1 MKKIDTDL
9 LEMLNDDDIKSII
22 AEIKLDDML
31 IPFKKNSKTYARY
44 IPRLGRLD
52 TKSKM
57 AKTNLPGIVYE
68 LYNKKDLNMRRLVSN
83 QAQIL
88 KNVIIEI
95 LKEYKTEELIPDSFS
110 NMDSAK
116 CVAILLD
123 IENKDVNNRVDIDLF
138 LLQLKLNAV
147 EVPEQQKNEIKRLWS
162 EQKEKEAVEKKRRQE
177 LKDALKAV
185 EDSCKNEI
193 KVLRNDC
200 ESKIN
205 TAEQAIRSLH
215 AIIIK
220 QQVNFDN
227 LFSKVEVHRKEM
239 LDIANTLSEFSE
251 KSENQRLEFEH
262 VWRKGVEAN
271 NQEFIR
277 TREQLEEEYSAL
289 QTKINFLMEDRQKM
303 EEKMRNIKENLSTA
317 EDQLSIL
324 VNGIANRSIE
334 CGEISPS
341 VSQSSA
347 SEQIGGLRL
356 FIEPGTSAI
365 QKEVCGKYSQYVMAV
380 ETNLEMAGCRLSSGK
395 LEDFFNAA
403 VDIGLVP
410 LLYGFGARKAAKALV
425 AARYGEIPTMISIP
439 IGYSDAVILSK
450 EIDEARTTVVVI
462 EDLFGRMNE
471 DIILPV
477 LRRDI
482 VKQLVFCV
490 ERYECLKYVEPYF
503 MNYVQLIKVDITSR
517 KKMESFVFADATEL
531 FEDCRYSEKS
541 DMHKRVKKL
550 LKGIDISDVYI
561 QSRGDMLTYLEEV
574 VPHGID
580 AVFEEWFEH
589 ELLKI
594 LKPEQKKIVKERLS
608 KDSLGISEELIE
620 KFDI

>member
-1 MKKIDTDL
+1 MKKIDTEL
-9 LEMLNDDDIKSII
+9 LEILNDNDIKSII
-22 AEIKLDDML
+22 AEIKLSDML
-31 IPFKKNSKTYARY
+31 APFKKDAKTYAKY

-57 AKTNLPGIVYE
+57 VKTNLPGIVYE
-68 LYNKKDLNMRRLVSN
+68 LYNKKDLNMRSLVSN
-83 QAQIL
+83 QAQFL
-88 KNVIIEI
+88 KNIIVEI
-95 LKEYKTEELIPDSFS
+95 LEDYKAEELIPDSFS
-110 NMDSAK
+110 DMDSTK
-116 CVAILLD
+116 CVAILSD
-123 IENKDVNNRVDIDLF
+123 IENKNVKYWVDIDLF
-138 LLQLKLNAV
+138 FLQLKLNAV
-147 EVPEQQKNEIKRLWS
+147 EIPEQQKNEIKRLWS
-162 EQKEKEAVEKKRRQE
+162 EQKEKEAVEKKRKQE
-177 LKDALKAV
+177 LEDALKAV

-193 KVLRNDC
+193 TALRNDYG
-200 ESKIN
+200 SKIN
-205 TAEQAIRSLH
+205 AAEEAIKGLH
-215 AIIIK
+215 AIILK

-227 LFSKVEVHRKEM
+227 LASNVEAHKKEM
-239 LDIANTLSEFSE
+239 LVIAKTLNELNE
-251 KSENQRLEFEH
+251 KSKNQRLEFEQ

-277 TREQLEEEYSAL
+277 TREQVNSENRAL
-289 QTKINFLMEDRQKM
+289 QIQIDFLMEDRQKT
-303 EEKMRNIKENLSTA
+303 EEEMKHIKDSISTT

-324 VNGIANRSIE
+324 KNDIPNHSIE

-341 VSQSSA
+341 VSQSSI
-347 SEQIGGLRL
+347 SEQSGDLRL

-365 QKEVCGKYSQYVMAV
+365 QKEVCGKYSQYVVAV

-439 IGYSDAVILSK
+439 IGYSDTVILSK

-503 MNYVQLIKVDITSR
+503 LNYVQLIKVDITSR
-517 KKMESFVFADATEL
+517 RKIESFAFADATEL

-541 DMHKRVKKL
+541 DMHKKVKKL

-574 VPHGID
+574 IPHGTD

-594 LKPEQKKIVKERLS
+594 LKPEQKKMVKERLL
-608 KDSLGISEELIE
+608 KDSLGISEEFIE

>member
-1 MKKIDTDL
+1 MKKIDTEL
-9 LEMLNDDDIKSII
+9 LEILNDNDIKSII
-22 AEIKLDDML
+22 AEIKLSDML
-31 IPFKKNSKTYARY
+31 APFKKDAKTYAKY

-57 AKTNLPGIVYE
+57 VKTNLPGIVYE
-68 LYNKKDLNMRRLVSN
+68 LYNKKDLNMRSLVSN
-83 QAQIL
+83 QAQFL
-88 KNVIIEI
+88 KNIIVEI
-95 LKEYKTEELIPDSFS
+95 LEDYKAEELIPDSFS
-110 NMDSAK
+110 DMDSTK
-116 CVAILLD
+116 CVAILSD
-123 IENKDVNNRVDIDLF
+123 IENKNVKYWVDIDLF
-138 LLQLKLNAV
+138 FLQLKLNAV
-147 EVPEQQKNEIKRLWS
+147 EIPEQQKNEIKRLWS
-162 EQKEKEAVEKKRRQE
+162 EQKEKEAVEKKRKQE
-177 LKDALKAV
+177 LEDALKAV

-193 KVLRNDC
+193 TALRNDYG
-200 ESKIN
+200 SKIN
-205 TAEQAIRSLH
+205 AAEEAIKGLH
-215 AIIIK
+215 AIILK

-227 LFSKVEVHRKEM
+227 LASNVEAHKKEM
-239 LDIANTLSEFSE
+239 LVIAKTLNELNE
-251 KSENQRLEFEH
+251 KSKNQRLEFEQ

-277 TREQLEEEYSAL
+277 TREQVNSENRAL
-289 QTKINFLMEDRQKM
+289 QIQIDFLMEDRQKT
-303 EEKMRNIKENLSTA
+303 EEEMKHIKDSISTT

-324 VNGIANRSIE
+324 KNDIPNHSIE

-341 VSQSSA
+341 VSQSSI
-347 SEQIGGLRL
+347 SEQSGGLRL

-365 QKEVCGKYSQYVMAV
+365 QKEVCGKYSQYVVAV

-439 IGYSDAVILSK
+439 IGYSDTVILSK

-503 MNYVQLIKVDITSR
+503 LNYVQLIKVDITSR
-517 KKMESFVFADATEL
+517 RKIESFAFADATEL

-541 DMHKRVKKL
+541 DMHKKVKKL

-574 VPHGID
+574 IPHGTD

-594 LKPEQKKIVKERLS
+594 LKPEQKKMVKERLL
-608 KDSLGISEELIE
+608 KDSLGISEEFIE

>member
-1 MKKIDTDL
+1 MKKIDTEL
-9 LEMLNDDDIKSII
+9 LEILNDNDIKSII
-22 AEIKLDDML
+22 AEIKLSDML
-31 IPFKKNSKTYARY
+31 APFKKDAKTYAKY

-57 AKTNLPGIVYE
+57 VKTNLPGIVYE
-68 LYNKKDLNMRRLVSN
+68 LYNKKDLNMRSLVSN
-83 QAQIL
+83 QAQFL
-88 KNVIIEI
+88 KNIIVEI
-95 LKEYKTEELIPDSFS
+95 LEDYKAEELIPDSFS
-110 NMDSAK
+110 DMDSTK
-116 CVAILLD
+116 CVAILSD
-123 IENKDVNNRVDIDLF
+123 IENKNVKYWVDIDLF
-138 LLQLKLNAV
+138 FLQLKLNAV
-147 EVPEQQKNEIKRLWS
+147 EIPEQQKNEIKRLWS
-162 EQKEKEAVEKKRRQE
+162 EQKEKEAVEKKRKQE
-177 LKDALKAV
+177 LEDALKAV

-193 KVLRNDC
+193 TALRNDYG
-200 ESKIN
+200 SKIN
-205 TAEQAIRSLH
+205 AAEEAIKGLH
-215 AIIIK
+215 AIILK

-227 LFSKVEVHRKEM
+227 LASNVEAHKKEM
-239 LDIANTLSEFSE
+239 LVIAKMLNELNE
-251 KSENQRLEFEH
+251 KSKNQRLEFEQ
-262 VWRKGVEAN
+262 VWRKGVETN

-277 TREQLEEEYSAL
+277 TREQVNSENRAL
-289 QTKINFLMEDRQKM
+289 QIQIDFLMEDRQKT
-303 EEKMRNIKENLSTA
+303 EEEMKHIKDSISTT

-324 VNGIANRSIE
+324 KNDIPNHSIE

-341 VSQSSA
+341 VSQSSI
-347 SEQIGGLRL
+347 SEQSGGLRL

-365 QKEVCGKYSQYVMAV
+365 QKEVCGKYSQYVVAV

-439 IGYSDAVILSK
+439 IGYSDTVILSK

-503 MNYVQLIKVDITSR
+503 LNYVQLIKVDITSR
-517 KKMESFVFADATEL
+517 RKIESFAFADATEL

-541 DMHKRVKKL
+541 DMHKKVKKL

-574 VPHGID
+574 IPHGTD

-594 LKPEQKKIVKERLS
+594 LKPEQKKMVKERLL
-608 KDSLGISEELIE
+608 KDSLGISEEFIE

>member
-1 MKKIDTDL
+1 MV
-9 LEMLNDDDIKSII
+9 
-22 AEIKLDDML
+22 
-31 IPFKKNSKTYARY
+31 
-44 IPRLGRLD
+44 
-52 TKSKM
+52 
-57 AKTNLPGIVYE
+57 KTNLPGIVYE
-68 LYNKKDLNMRRLVSN
+68 LYNKKDLNMRSLVSN
-83 QAQIL
+83 QAQFL
-88 KNVIIEI
+88 KNIIVEI
-95 LKEYKTEELIPDSFS
+95 LEDYKAEELIPDSFS
-110 NMDSAK
+110 DMDSTK
-116 CVAILLD
+116 CVAILSD
-123 IENKDVNNRVDIDLF
+123 IENKNVKYWVDIDLF
-138 LLQLKLNAV
+138 FLQLKLNAV
-147 EVPEQQKNEIKRLWS
+147 EIPEQQKNEIKRLWS
-162 EQKEKEAVEKKRRQE
+162 EQKEKEAVEKKRKQE
-177 LKDALKAV
+177 LEDALKAV

-193 KVLRNDC
+193 TALRNDYG
-200 ESKIN
+200 SKIN
-205 TAEQAIRSLH
+205 AAEEAIKGLH
-215 AIIIK
+215 AIILK

-227 LFSKVEVHRKEM
+227 LASNVEAHKKEM
-239 LDIANTLSEFSE
+239 LVIAKMLNELNE
-251 KSENQRLEFEH
+251 KSKNQRLEFEQ
-262 VWRKGVEAN
+262 VWRKGVETN

-277 TREQLEEEYSAL
+277 TREQVNSENRAL
-289 QTKINFLMEDRQKM
+289 QIQIDFLMEDRQKT
-303 EEKMRNIKENLSTA
+303 EEEMKHIKDSISTT

-324 VNGIANRSIE
+324 KNDIPNHSIE

-341 VSQSSA
+341 VSQSSI
-347 SEQIGGLRL
+347 SEQSGGLRL

-365 QKEVCGKYSQYVMAV
+365 QKEVCGKYSQYVVAV

-439 IGYSDAVILSK
+439 IGYSDTVILSK

-503 MNYVQLIKVDITSR
+503 LNYVQLIKVDITSR
-517 KKMESFVFADATEL
+517 RKIESFAFADATEL

-541 DMHKRVKKL
+541 DMHKKVKKL

-574 VPHGID
+574 IPHGTD

-594 LKPEQKKIVKERLS
+594 LKPEQKKMVKERLL
-608 KDSLGISEELIE
+608 KDSLGISEEFIE